1 MTNGVPDALQEPAPH
16 ALATMNWSQL
26 SKGAKA
32 FRITHAV
39 IAAVGLGSV
48 GYVWACALTGRRN
61 RVLGA
66 ALAALTVQG
75 IGVLVGRGNCPL
87 GPLQRRLGDPVPF
100 FELVLPPRAAKAA
113 FPVLLAV
120 TLGGIVAL
128 PVLGSR
134 LGGLSR
140 LEYGFKSCLRR

>member
-1 MTNGVPDALQEPAPH
+1 MTNGVPDSLQEPAH
-16 ALATMNWSQL
+16 QAAATGSWSQL

>member
-1 MTNGVPDALQEPAPH
+1 MTNGVPDALEEPARQVP
-16 ALATMNWSQL
+16 ATGNWSRL

-32 FRITHAV
+32 FRITHAA
-39 IAAVGLGSV
+39 IAAVGLSSV

-87 GPLQRRLGDPVPF
+87 GPIQGRLGDPIPF

-134 LGGLSR
+134 R
-140 LEYGFKSCLRR
+140 KV

>member
-1 MTNGVPDALQEPAPH
+1 MTNGVPDALQEAAQQVPA
-16 ALATMNWSQL
+16 TGKWSQL
-26 SKGAKA
+26 SMGAKA
-32 FRITHAV
+32 FRITHAA
-39 IAAVGLGSV
+39 IAAVGLSSV
-48 GYVWACALTGRRN
+48 GYVWACAVTGRRN
-61 RVLGA
+61 RLLGA
-66 ALAALTVQG
+66 ALAALILQG

-87 GPLQRRLGDPVPF
+87 GPFQRRLGDPVPF

-134 LGGLSR
+134 R
-140 LEYGFKSCLRR
+140 KA

>member
-1 MTNGVPDALQEPAPH
+1 
-16 ALATMNWSQL
+16 
-26 SKGAKA
+26 
-32 FRITHAV
+32 
-39 IAAVGLGSV
+39 
-48 GYVWACALTGRRN
+48 
-61 RVLGA
+61 
-66 ALAALTVQG
+66 VQG

-87 GPLQRRLGDPVPF
+87 GPIQRRLGDPIPF

-134 LGGLSR
+134 R
-140 LEYGFKSCLRR
+140 KV

>member
-1 MTNGVPDALQEPAPH
+1 MTNGVPDALEEPARQVP
-16 ALATMNWSQL
+16 ATGNWSRL
-26 SKGAKA
+26 RKGAKA
-32 FRITHAV
+32 FRITHAA
-39 IAAVGLGSV
+39 IAAVGLSSV
-48 GYVWACALTGRRN
+48 GYVWACAVTGRRN

-66 ALAALTVQG
+66 ALAALTLQG

-87 GPLQRRLGDPVPF
+87 GPFQRRLGDPVPF

-134 LGGLSR
+134 R
-140 LEYGFKSCLRR
+140 KA